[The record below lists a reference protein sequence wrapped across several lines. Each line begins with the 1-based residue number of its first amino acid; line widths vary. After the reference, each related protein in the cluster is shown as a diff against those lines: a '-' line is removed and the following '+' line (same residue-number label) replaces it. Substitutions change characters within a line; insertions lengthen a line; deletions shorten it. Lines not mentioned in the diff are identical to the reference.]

1 MLNKPSERSAPLSLD
16 LMGLTDTYY
25 CVRSVTYMIYKCPKN
40 NKDCEKCLF
49 EPICY
54 DCDEIRNA
62 VSQVDIP
69 RAVYVP
75 YEEKNE

>member
-1 MLNKPSERSAPLSLD
+1 
-16 LMGLTDTYY
+16 
-25 CVRSVTYMIYKCPKN
+25 MIYKCPKN
-40 NKDCEKCLF
+40 NRDCDKCLF
-49 EPICY
+49 EPICF

-62 VSQVDIP
+62 VSEVDIP